1 LALIAFV
8 VAMPTVPAVPVVLC
22 MATVAMFASLGLAA
36 VVAGPLRNAA
46 VRAAE
51 VVAWLLV
58 VLVLPVLLTTYA
70 ASLVVLFALLAAGY
84 VAVSI
89 LRPTYFAV
97 TATVALAVVACWQAV
112 AFYELGVY
120 LPLAAVT
127 AAGLAV
133 VVVDRLHPLGEG
145 WLAGRLALVVGN
157 AGGGLLAVNRLLA
170 GEADASLLMLVA
182 GQTVA
187 ALVAAWMSTPARGR
201 RALLSISLFGFVMS
215 LATLNAVSQLSA
227 LQRTEMITT
236 LAGCILLVVAHV
248 TWRNPKAAD
257 EGFDDP
263 DHDLIV
269 DGGLWFGTLL
279 AVVPMTIGLLSVRLF
294 GSDWLWTALHE
305 AGVLVLGLALVAS
318 GLLCRFRATTLGG
331 VAMLATYLLSL
342 VLLIDVP
349 ERLQTTAVYLMAG
362 GGLVFGSALVLSIY
376 RDRLLSLPQR
386 VRDGEGVFAVLKWR

>member
-1 LALIAFV
+1 VVAAATLFWTLLLAVDVLGIAITQPLCVGLLAVVSIVAQLVNQLVESKRSTDTQSASLGALLDRCGIATAWLGTVWLAALVARGLHADQFAWGAFDLEWPAVVAATMTAVAHATGVARKHLAGREATDSVVGLATATTLALIAFV

-133 VVVDRLHPLGEG
+133 VARRSARFGRWQRRWRTAGRKSFAGGRSRRVAADVGCGSNRGGTRGRMDVDPRPWSTSTVVDFAL
-145 WLAGRLALVVGN
+145 WLCDEFGDAQRSVAAIGSAAHRDDHH
-157 AGGGLLAVNRLLA
+157 AGGLH
-170 GEADASLLMLVA
+170 S
-182 GQTVA
+182 
-187 ALVAAWMSTPARGR
+187 
-201 RALLSISLFGFVMS
+201 
-215 LATLNAVSQLSA
+215 
-227 LQRTEMITT
+227 
-236 LAGCILLVVAHV
+236 AGC
-248 TWRNPKAAD
+248 
-257 EGFDDP
+257 
-263 DHDLIV
+263 
-269 DGGLWFGTLL
+269 GTRHL
-279 AVVPMTIGLLSVRLF
+279 AQPQ
-294 GSDWLWTALHE
+294 GSRR
-305 AGVLVLGLALVAS
+305 
-318 GLLCRFRATTLGG
+318 RFR
-331 VAMLATYLLSL
+331 
-342 VLLIDVP
+342 
-349 ERLQTTAVYLMAG
+349 
-362 GGLVFGSALVLSIY
+362 
-376 RDRLLSLPQR
+376 
-386 VRDGEGVFAVLKWR
+386 